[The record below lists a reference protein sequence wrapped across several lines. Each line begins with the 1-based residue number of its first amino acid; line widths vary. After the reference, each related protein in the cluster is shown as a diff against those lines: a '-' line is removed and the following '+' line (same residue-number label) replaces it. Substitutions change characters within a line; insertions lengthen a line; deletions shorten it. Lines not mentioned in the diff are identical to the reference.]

1 MQTFI
6 RILIGGLF
14 LLSLAACQPAS
25 LKAPGAERGEGLV
38 QDFSISPN
46 TRMALYQPE
55 DAEADKQPEL
65 TFGSM
70 DVHFVTIDDVT
81 YMVDWSD
88 VEDFKSLKI
97 GEKANF
103 MSNGFLAREE
113 KTGKNYR
120 VIKLN
125 EQ

>member
-1 MQTFI
+1 MRFFLKA
-6 RILIGGLF
+6 LIWGVF
-14 LLSLAACQPAS
+14 LLVFVACQPAS
-25 LKAPGAERGEGLV
+25 LKAPGLERGEGMV

-46 TRMALYQPE
+46 TRMALYKPE
-55 DAEADKQPEL
+55 DIEGDKQPEL

-70 DVHFVTIDDVT
+70 DVHFVTIDETT

-88 VEDFKSLKI
+88 IDDFKSLKI
-97 GEKANF
+97 GEKTSF
-103 MSNGFLAREE
+103 LSSGFLAREE

-125 EQ
+125 ET